1 MKTII
6 YSLAAI
12 ATTLLLSACG
22 MEKVQNA
29 VDTFVRP
36 DIYPDYIGVTIPLN
50 IAPLNFS
57 MTDNEAEMID
67 VVFTGQIKGELH
79 TQGKGVTNID
89 PKDWTKLLKD
99 NVGSQLYV
107 QVCAKYREGWKS
119 YQPFGINVSEDA
131 IDYGITYRLI
141 EPGYESYTKMGIYE
155 TNLATAE
162 QKAILENTQFRG
174 CINCH
179 AYKQGDPRNFTLHIR
194 GDYGATILRTE
205 TSKGTELVTAYN
217 TKTEN
222 SVGSCVYPY
231 WHPSGKYI
239 AYSSNNTRQGFHM
252 GGEKVIEVI
261 DLNSDL
267 EIYDIAKNELL
278 LDHILCQDSIWET
291 FPAFSPDGKTLYF
304 CAAEAKELPLMI
316 KEIRYNLYKVDFDP
330 ETGTVGNKIDTL
342 VNAVA
347 MGKSVSFPK
356 PSFDGRFL
364 AYTLSDYGNFSVWHK
379 ESDLYL
385 MDLTTGES
393 KPMTEANSNDADSYH
408 NWSSNSRWLVL
419 GSRRDDGMFTRPY
432 FCHIDQDGN
441 IGKAFMMPQKDPKT
455 YYEGLFFS
463 YNIPE
468 FVTGPVELDKVATE
482 KAILSKDRK
491 QMLQHLVEE

>member
-1 MKTII
+1 
-6 YSLAAI
+6 
-12 ATTLLLSACG
+12 

-29 VDTFVRP
+29 EDTFVRP
-36 DIYPDYIGVTIPLN
+36 DIYPDYVGVTIPLN

-57 MTDNEAEMID
+57 MTDNDAEIID

-79 TQGKGVTNID
+79 TQGKGVTNIN
-89 PKDWTKLLKD
+89 PKDWTKLLND
-99 NVGSQLYV
+99 NVGSQLFV

-155 TNLATAE
+155 TNLATTE

-179 AYKQGDPRNFTLHIR
+179 AYNQGDPRNFTLHIR
-194 GDYGATILRTE
+194 GDHGATILRTE
-205 TSKGTELVTAYN
+205 TATGTELVTAYN

-267 EIYDIAKNELL
+267 EIYDMAKNELI

-304 CAAEAKELPLMI
+304 CAAKAEELPLKI

-330 ETGTVGNKIDTL
+330 ETGTVGNKVDTL
-342 VNAVA
+342 VDAVA

-364 AYTLSDYGNFSVWHK
+364 AYTLSDYGNFSIWHK

-385 MDLTTGES
+385 MDLATGES
-393 KPMTEANSNDADSYH
+393 KPMNEANSDDADSYH

-441 IGKAFMMPQKDPKT
+441 VGKAFMMPQKDPKT

-491 QMLQHLVEE
+491 QMLQHLVE

>member
-57 MTDNEAEMID
+57 MTGNEAEMID

-385 MDLTTGES
+385 MDLATGES

>member
-1 MKTII
+1 MKHAI
-6 YSLAAI
+6 YTFATI
-12 ATTLLLSACG
+12 ATILLLSACG

-29 VDTFVRP
+29 EDTFVRP
-36 DIYPDYIGVTIPLN
+36 DIYPDYVGVTIPLN

-57 MTDNEAEMID
+57 MTDNDAEIID

-79 TQGKGVTNID
+79 TQGKGVTNIN
-89 PKDWTKLLKD
+89 PKDWTKLLND
-99 NVGSQLYV
+99 NVGSQLFV

-179 AYKQGDPRNFTLHIR
+179 AYNQGDPRNFTLHIR
-194 GDYGATILRTE
+194 GDHGATILRTE
-205 TSKGTELVTAYN
+205 TATGTELVTAYN

-267 EIYDIAKNELL
+267 EIYDMAKNELI

-304 CAAEAKELPLMI
+304 CAAKAEELPLKI

-330 ETGTVGNKIDTL
+330 ETGTVGNKVDTL
-342 VNAVA
+342 VDAVA

-364 AYTLSDYGNFSVWHK
+364 AYTLSDYGNFSIWHK

-385 MDLTTGES
+385 MDLATGES
-393 KPMTEANSNDADSYH
+393 KPMNEANSDDADSYH

-491 QMLQHLVEE
+491 QMMQHLVE

>member
-57 MTDNEAEMID
+57 MTGNEAEMID

>member
-1 MKTII
+1 MKHII
-6 YSLAAI
+6 YFIAI

-22 MEKVQNA
+22 TEKVQNA

-57 MTDNEAEMID
+57 MTDNEAEVID
-67 VVFTGQIKGELH
+67 VVFTGQLKGELH

-119 YQPFGINVSEDA
+119 FQPFGINVSEDA

-179 AYKQGDPRNFTLHIR
+179 AYNQGDPRNFTLHVR

-205 TSKGTELVTAYN
+205 TSNGTELITAYN

-330 ETGTVGNKIDTL
+330 ETGNVGNKIDTL
-342 VNAVA
+342 VNAVD

-385 MDLTTGES
+385 MDLATGES

-441 IGKAFMMPQKDPKT
+441 IGKAFMMPRKDPKT

-468 FVTGPVELDKVATE
+468 FVTGPVKLDKVATE

-491 QMLQHLVEE
+491 QMLQHLVKE